1 MRRNGRL
8 PARAARSLPPCPR
21 GLTGG
26 SCARAFRGR
35 AALATRVAAGAPE
48 EGTLGTGMDALTV
61 ALGNGGAFTVFATV
75 AVTWLKRRTGRMAVK
90 ITRLDGSA
98 VEVSS
103 DLVRPQ
109 NAEELRET
117 AERLVR
123 ALDDLFQGVSD
134 RRRSVSA
141 GRADRC
147 GRCARSRRLARGCA
161 A

>member
-1 MRRNGRL
+1 VPLRRLCGGTVGSL
-8 PARAARSLPPCPR
+8 PEQHDRCHHVRVDLRVEVAGEHSADELRSLREWLVAEEP
-21 GLTGG
+21 L
-26 SCARAFRGR
+26 RGR
-35 AALATRVAAGAPE
+35 VRLAAGAPE
-48 EGTLGTGMDALTV
+48 KGTLGTGMDALAV

-90 ITRLDGSA
+90 ITRPDGST

-123 ALDDLFQGVSD
+123 ALAPSHEETQDG
-134 RRRSVSA
+134 
-141 GRADRC
+141 
-147 GRCARSRRLARGCA
+147 
-161 A
+161 